1 MCGLPGQTKAF
12 LRRDI
17 ENAADMDVHA
27 FTAYSLRRHE
37 CLGGRELFDGFWLGR
52 SWASFNGDGPPGKTG
67 RARLML
73 QGCALGFNLGFK
85 FASNT
90 QPR

>member
-1 MCGLPGQTKAF
+1 MYGLPGQTKAS

-17 ENAADMDVHA
+17 ENAA
-27 FTAYSLRRHE
+27 YSLRLHE
-37 CLGGRELFDGFWLGR
+37 CLGGRELFDGFWLSR

-73 QGCALGFNLGFK
+73 QGCALGFK

>member
-1 MCGLPGQTKAF
+1 MYGLPGQTKAP

-17 ENAADMDVHA
+17 ENAADIDVHA
-27 FTAYSLRRHE
+27 FTAHSLRLNE
-37 CLGGRELFDGFWLGR
+37 CLAGPELFDGFWFSR
-52 SWASFNGDGPPGKTG
+52 SWASFNGDGSPGQAG

-73 QGCALGFNLGFK
+73 QGCALGFR